1 MAPTSQTTNQPS
13 NWLDGYRIPHEIKL
27 MILEYTSTHE
37 DLLSLIEAYPEWVLP
52 LWDRYPSALF
62 NRAWDNVLNDIHPNV
77 RAETTFVYYIRQ
89 MREEFATEM
98 GSSHETEQD
107 RDELRDVLH
116 AILNLP
122 DDPSSLANPGLDA
135 ILGLAKVV
143 QDVKSLTFR
152 YSNDAWNRIR
162 NIAEETGTGPDCSPG
177 LDNLPA
183 IQLTK
188 SEEFKFNRAFL
199 RVEIYLLAKYW
210 TNAQGER
217 HILDMGANIERFIP
231 HGGLDLI
238 ERDEFDS
245 CLRYIFHAYR
255 RHLKNTAKE
264 LGAPEVPTRD
274 DLPWVRNWAEDYG
287 YQYED
292 SPAPTPDNPIMEFA
306 QRSVSEEQR
315 FLLWLCE
322 FGIEPLEQTHQAQ
335 NGLRRDELIQ
345 QFSRRDT
352 WETVELRHRCS
363 RYDYCVDE
371 PLSRLE
377 YRFRKHRNRHPI
389 KSLYGLDRHQR
400 YGTISAKWAC
410 ASAFLDWKF
419 TSPTS
424 RDLRSRGDITLN
436 ERGRW
441 ITLSDTDAGVGNWNP
456 FELKG
461 TVHYGVPHGHPYMF
475 DRSMYDF
482 RSLPKRLWL
491 YSP

>member
-1 MAPTSQTTNQPS
+1 MAPTSQTSNQPS
-13 NWLDGYRIPHEIKL
+13 NWLDGHQIPDEIKL
-27 MILEYTSTHE
+27 MILEYTSSHE

-77 RAETTFVYYIRQ
+77 RNETILVYYIRQ
-89 MREEFATEM
+89 VREDFATEM

-107 RDELRDVLH
+107 RDELADTLH

-122 DDPSSLANPGLDA
+122 DDLSFLADPGLDA

-162 NIAEETGTGPDCSPG
+162 SIAEETGTGPDCSTG
-177 LDNLPA
+177 LDDLPT

-188 SEEFKFNRAFL
+188 SEEVKFNRAFL
-199 RVEIYLLAKYW
+199 RVEIYLLTKYW

-217 HILDMGANIERFIP
+217 HNLDMRAHIERFIP
-231 HGGLDLI
+231 HGGHDLI

-245 CLRYIFHAYR
+245 CLRYIFNAYR
-255 RHLKNTAKE
+255 RHLKKTAKE

-274 DLPWVRNWAEDYG
+274 DLPWVRNWAEDYN

-292 SPAPTPDNPIMEFA
+292 YPATTPDNPIMEFA

-389 KSLYGLDRHQR
+389 MSLYGRDRHQR
-400 YGTISAKWAC
+400 YGAISAKWAC

-424 RDLRSRGDITLN
+424 RTLRSRGDITLN
-436 ERGRW
+436 EHGRW

-461 TVHYGVPHGHPYMF
+461 MAHYRVPHGHPYMF
-475 DRSMYDF
+475 DRGMYEF
-482 RSLPKRLWL
+482 RSLPKRVWL